1 MPQTYKDLLQWTP
14 EHRKRFTRDNLLF
27 GHDLHTSELFS
38 DEALISLI
46 DRFPR
51 EGVEVFT
58 MGYDPTNWKQWFFGR
73 RSNRDGS
80 DLDGRQLM
88 EGVRAG
94 RLWLNLRKVNHHD
107 ASVGALCDRMF
118 EEISAKTSISTLKP
132 DLGLLISSP
141 NGHVFYHLDIPLVM
155 LWQIRGVK
163 TVYLY
168 PPQAPCVSDEVLE
181 GIALRESD
189 EQMRFDP
196 AYDRLAYVHDLKPG
210 EMLTW
215 VQNAPH
221 RIVNRDMVNVSLS
234 IEFMTPKALWRANL
248 IYANGLLRRFFGLK
262 PSLARRNIWLEPFKI
277 AYARFIKLRGGY
289 KGNKSPLKP
298 SFHLDASRPGTIL
311 FDDGV
316 IPPERPS
323 APIAAE

>member
-1 MPQTYKDLLQWTP
+1 MQDLLHWTP
-14 EHRKRFTRDNLLF
+14 EHQKRFTRDNLLF
-27 GHDLHTSELFS
+27 NHDLHTSELFS
-38 DEALISLI
+38 DDALIALI

-73 RSNRDGS
+73 RCNLDGS

-88 EGVRAG
+88 EGVRSG

-107 ASVGALCDRMF
+107 PAVGTLCDRLF
-118 EEISAKTSISTLKP
+118 EEISAKTGISTLKP

-141 NGHVFYHLDIPLVM
+141 NAHVFYHLDIPLVM

-168 PPQAPCVSDEVLE
+168 PPQAPCVADTALE

-189 EQMRFDP
+189 EQMPFDR
-196 AYDRLAYVHDLKPG
+196 AFDRLAFVHDLKPG

-234 IEFMTPKALWRANL
+234 IEFMTPKAIWRANL
-248 IYANGLLRRFFGLK
+248 IYANGLLRRWFGLK
-262 PSLARRNIWLEPFKI
+262 PQLASRNLWLEPLKI
-277 AYARFIKLRGGY
+277 AYARIIKLAGGY
-289 KGNKSPLKP
+289 KGNKSPLKA
-298 SFHLDASRPGTIL
+298 SFHLDASRPGAIL
-311 FDDGV
+311 FDDG
-316 IPPERPS
+316 IAPPERPA
-323 APIAAE
+323 APVAAE

>member
-1 MPQTYKDLLQWTP
+1 MQNDLLHWTP
-14 EHRKRFTRDNLLF
+14 EHQKRFTRDNLVF
-27 GHDLHTSELFS
+27 THDLHTSDLFS
-38 DEALISLI
+38 DEALIALI

-107 ASVGALCDRMF
+107 PSVGALCDRMF
-118 EEISAKTSISTLKP
+118 EEISTKTGISTLKP

-168 PPQAPCVSDEVLE
+168 PPQPPCVSDTVLE
-181 GIALRESD
+181 SIALRESD
-189 EQMRFDP
+189 EQMPFDP

-234 IEFMTPKALWRANL
+234 IEFMTPKAIWRANL

-262 PSLARRNIWLEPFKI
+262 PSLASRNVWLEPFKI
-277 AYARFIKLRGGY
+277 AYARLVKLRGGY

-298 SFHLDASRPGTIL
+298 SFHLDASRPDTIL

-316 IPPERPS
+316 TPPERPP